1 MTEETKDV
9 VEEVKPEEAEQK
21 QPTTRRGA
29 KQQQGGIQNVRKGNL
44 NLGGILR
51 MKPDEVVQ
59 LTKEQKADKVLMQKI
74 ERGLEIGLLKEV

>member
-1 MTEETKDV
+1 M
-9 VEEVKPEEAEQK
+9 P
-21 QPTTRRGA
+21 PW
-29 KQQQGGIQNVRKGNL
+29 QQGGIQNVRKGNL

-59 LTKEQKADKVLMQKI
+59 LTKEQKADKNLMQKI

>member
-9 VEEVKPEEAEQK
+9 VEEVKPDEAEQK
-21 QPTTRRGA
+21 QPTRRGA
-29 KQQQGGIQNVRKGNL
+29 KQQQQGGIQNVRKGNL

-59 LTKEQKADKVLMQKI
+59 LTKEQKADKLLMQKI

>member
-9 VEEVKPEEAEQK
+9 KPDEAE
-21 QPTTRRGA
+21 PTTRRGA
-29 KQQQGGIQNVRKGNL
+29 KQQQGGIQNVHKGKL